1 MNCTCYATLSKYG
14 KKISRIRVNSA
25 SGLVG
30 PGQLGRVN
38 SACYIWYMGIWLLVG
53 NFILLIVPMRYF
65 SCGSVCFRFWSRIF
79 VLFEPYVRFR
89 LFILVPV
96 TEWPPI
102 GK

>member
-1 MNCTCYATLSKYG
+1 MRHFVLVLNKYG
-14 KKISRIRVNSA
+14 KKISRIRVNLA
-25 SGLVG
+25 SGQVG
-30 PGQLGRVN
+30 PGQLGGVN

-53 NFILLIVPMRYF
+53 IFILLFVPMRYF
-65 SCGSVCFRFWSRIF
+65 CCGFICFKFWSRIF

-89 LFILVPV
+89 IFILVPV

>member
-1 MNCTCYATLSKYG
+1 MRHFVLVLSKYG
-14 KKISRIRVNSA
+14 KKISSIRVKLA
-25 SGLVG
+25 SDQVG

-38 SACYIWYMGIWLLVG
+38 SARYIWYMGIWLLVG
-53 NFILLIVPMRYF
+53 NFILQIVPRRYF
-65 SCGSVCFRFWSRIF
+65 FCGSICFMFWSRIF

-89 LFILVPV
+89 IFILVPV